1 MGKAVAPTDPRFRA
15 LLDELSVV
23 RPDGSPPLGAAIPR
37 LRQLADVES
46 LVCLTPV
53 QSTSGWALDG
63 FHADNL
69 PNASRFR
76 TLLASYLTRAQQS
89 IGWFN
94 PVTPQPEQRNVLVDI
109 GEEVP
114 ASELEASALYTQVLQ
129 PLHLHRH
136 HIVRSLLC
144 DGDTLL
150 AWLGA
155 FHPTPFEPAQ
165 LALLA
170 AALPALQRR
179 LVIERQI
186 ESAPIV
192 NAALVAVLEQIAGP
206 AFIVSSDGRIHDV
219 NAAGRA
225 MLETRRQELSMTILA
240 ALAGDTPPMPVEMIP
255 LSSHGVHGHWLAVI
269 RTRTP
274 DHRATSAIA
283 RTAARLKLTRRQR
296 EVLARV
302 VVGESNATIAAA
314 LEISERAVE
323 QHITA
328 LFDRAAVDSRAAL
341 VTYVLLG

>member
-1 MGKAVAPTDPRFRA
+1 MTKAVSPSDPRFRA

-23 RPDGSPPLGAAIPR
+23 RPDGSPALAAAIPR

-46 LVCLTPV
+46 LVCVSPV
-53 QSTSGWALDG
+53 QSTSGWTLDE

-69 PNASRFR
+69 PNPSRFR
-76 TLLASYLTRAQQS
+76 ALLTSYLSRAHA

-94 PVTPQPEQRNVLVDI
+94 PVTPEPEQRNVLLDI
-109 GEEVP
+109 TDKVP
-114 ASELEASALYTQVLQ
+114 ADELGASALYTQVLQ

-136 HIVRSLLC
+136 HVLRSLLC
-144 DGDTLL
+144 DGESLL
-150 AWLGA
+150 AWFGA
-155 FHPTPFEPAQ
+155 FHPTPFEAAQ
-165 LALLA
+165 RALLE

-179 LVIERQI
+179 LVIDRQI

-192 NAALVAVLEQIAGP
+192 NAALEAVLEQIAGP
-206 AFIVSSDGRIHDV
+206 AYIVSSNGRIHDV

-225 MLETRRQELSMTILA
+225 MLETRRQELSLTILA
-240 ALAGDTPPMPVEMIP
+240 ALAGDTPPMPIEMIP
-255 LSSHGVHGHWLAVI
+255 LASHGVHGHWLAVI
-269 RTRTP
+269 RTSANDNRMEL
-274 DHRATSAIA
+274 AIA
-283 RTAARLKLTRRQR
+283 RAAARLKLTRRQR

-302 VVGESNATIAAA
+302 VTGESNATIADA

>member
-1 MGKAVAPTDPRFRA
+1 M
-15 LLDELSVV
+15 
-23 RPDGSPPLGAAIPR
+23 RPDDPAPLESAIPR

-46 LVCLTPV
+46 IICASPV
-53 QSTSGWALDG
+53 QSTSGWTLDS

-76 TLLASYLTRAQQS
+76 ALFATYLSRVQRD

-94 PVTPQPEQRNVLVDI
+94 AVRPEPEQRNVLVDLAQM
-109 GEEVP
+109 VP
-114 ASELEASALYTQVLQ
+114 ADELAASALYTQVLQ

-144 DGDTLL
+144 DGESLL
-150 AWLGA
+150 AWVGA
-155 FHPTPFEPAQ
+155 FNPTPFDAAQ
-165 LALLA
+165 LELLEA
-170 AALPALQRR
+170 AVPALQRR
-179 LVIERQI
+179 LVIDRQI

-192 NAALVAVLEQIAGP
+192 NAALAAVLEQIAGP
-206 AFIVSSDGRIHDV
+206 AFIVSSNGRIHDV
-219 NAAGRA
+219 NGAGRA
-225 MLETRRQELSMTILA
+225 MLESRRKELSLTLIA
-240 ALAGDTPPMPVEMIP
+240 ALAGDTPPLPIEMIP
-255 LSSHGVHGHWLAVI
+255 LADHGVHGHWLAVI
-269 RTRTP
+269 RSRTA

-341 VTYVLLG
+341 VTYVLLS